1 MHKVVIKT
9 LLCGWF
15 MCLSVSQIKAQ
26 VDTLEQPLPKAEII
40 PNQPNYRY
48 INAKLQ
54 RRLPIPKIEYPWKEV
69 NKITADFSE
78 VAFVN
83 WNAGGVNSVSA
94 LFGLYLQRLYK
105 KDFLRWNNEFISRY
119 GINKQSG
126 QSLRKTDDLLE
137 INSTLG
143 YRTAIESNW
152 YYTGKFNFRTQYEKG
167 FNNNDKETTI
177 SRFMAPGYLF
187 LGLGAEYNAKNANFN
202 FYGSPL
208 TLKNTFVL
216 DQRLANLG
224 SFGVNPAIFD
234 DQGNVLKSGQNVRT
248 EFGVLLTNQ
257 YQAEIIENIIVD
269 HRVSLYSDYL
279 NNFGNIDINWELN
292 FNFKVNSFVQAR
304 FGSHIIYDDD
314 IKIERTNEA
323 GENVP
328 IGARVQWR
336 QQLGIGVVLEI

>member
-1 MHKVVIKT
+1 MHKAVIKT
-9 LLCGWF
+9 LLCG
-15 MCLSVSQIKAQ
+15 CLICLGVGTVRAQ
-26 VDTLEQPLPKAEII
+26 VDSLVQPIPKAELI

-54 RRLPIPKIEYPWKEV
+54 RRLPLPTKEYVWQEV

-94 LFGLYLQRLYK
+94 LLGLYLQRMYK

-119 GINKQSG
+119 GVNKQSG

-152 YYTGKFNFRTQYEKG
+152 YYTGKFNFRTQYERG
-167 FNNNDKETTI
+167 FNNNEKETII

-187 LGLGAEYNAKNANFN
+187 LGLGAEYNAKKANFN
-202 FYGSPL
+202 FYGSPI
-208 TLKNTFVL
+208 TLKNTYVL

-224 SFGVNPAIFD
+224 SFGVRPAIFD
-234 DQGNVLKSGQNVRT
+234 DQGNVLRSGQQVRT
-248 EFGVLLTNQ
+248 EFGILLSNQ
-257 YQAEIIENIIVD
+257 YQAEIIENII
-269 HRVSLYSDYL
+269 
-279 NNFGNIDINWELN
+279 
-292 FNFKVNSFVQAR
+292 
-304 FGSHIIYDDD
+304 
-314 IKIERTNEA
+314 
-323 GENVP
+323 
-328 IGARVQWR
+328 
-336 QQLGIGVVLEI
+336 